1 MMIQNRD
8 QTLSIQAL
16 CELLDVSES
25 GYYAWCNRDGSMHQ
39 QEDVALGEQIERIF
53 RTSRNTYGSD
63 RIHKALRKQHVHTS
77 RKRVARLMRERGLRS
92 VRVKNRRFSLTKSGQ
107 NAFIVPNLLEQD
119 FSTTT
124 INQKWV
130 TDTTYIPTRAGWL
143 YLVRVV
149 DLYSRQVVGWA
160 MGDHHDAQLAT
171 LALQMALQ
179 HQRPPAGLILH
190 SDRGSE
196 FANARFHQQ
205 ANDARIHLSMSAKG
219 NCFDNAVA
227 ESFFATLKLEAVQGQ
242 VYATKQAARQHLFDF
257 IEVFYNRQRLHSGI
271 DYRCPIECAA

>member
-25 GYYAWCNRDGSMHQ
+25 GYYAWCKRDGSMHQ
-39 QEDVALGEQIERIF
+39 QEDAALGEQIERIF

-63 RIHKALRKQHVHTS
+63 RIHKALRKQHIHTS

-107 NAFIVPNLLEQD
+107 NVFIVPNLLEQD
-119 FSTTT
+119 FSTTGM
-124 INQKWV
+124 NQKWV
-130 TDTTYIPTRAGWL
+130 TDTTYIPTREGWL
-143 YLVRVV
+143 YLVSVV

-171 LALQMALQ
+171 SALQMALLHQ
-179 HQRPPAGLILH
+179 HPPAGLILH

-205 ANDARIHLSMSAKG
+205 ANAARIHLSMSAKG

-242 VYATKQAARQHLFDF
+242 VYDTKRAARQHLFDF
-257 IEVFYNRQRLHSGI
+257 IEVFYNRQRLHSAI

>member
-1 MMIQNRD
+1 MMIQQRD
-8 QTLSIQAL
+8 QTVSIQAM

-25 GYYAWCNRDGSMHQ
+25 GYYAWCHRDLNFQQ
-39 QEDVALGEQIERIF
+39 QEDAVLGEQIERIF

-63 RIHKALRKQHVHTS
+63 RIHKALRKQHIHTS

-92 VRVKNRRFSLTKSGQ
+92 VRVKNRRFSLTQSVQ
-107 NAFIVPNLLEQD
+107 NAFIAPNLLEQD
-119 FSTTT
+119 FSTTA

-130 TDTTYIPTRAGWL
+130 TDTTYIPTREGWL
-143 YLVRVV
+143 YLVSVL
-149 DLYSRQVVGWA
+149 DLSSRQVVGWA

-171 LALQMALQ
+171 SALQMAIQ
-179 HQRPPAGLILH
+179 HQRPPVGLILH

-196 FANARFHQQ
+196 FANARFHKQ
-205 ANDARIHLSMSAKG
+205 ASDAHICLSMSAKG

-242 VYATKQAARQHLFDF
+242 VYNTKQAARQHLFDF